1 MFPIGQSGKGFG
13 NEQEGLVTIPQMAT
27 ASSSNLPFGN
37 FFESFW
43 TPLVRFNME
52 SEFDTTLRTHLR
64 PQLNIFLKTSKK
76 FFRPMY
82 VFGNSLETGD
92 LPRNPKNDNSSPK
105 TSRNSPKFG
114 EFSISLTGRSHCVP
128 VSKNSWTPIDLWIY
142 WNSHLPR
149 FPGRRASFFA
159 WIWRQNTL
167 KSWIHPGIYEY

>member
-64 PQLNIFLKTSKK
+64 PQLNIFLEGSKT
-76 FFRPMY
+76 FIRPNGNMY
-82 VFGNSLETGD
+82 VS
-92 LPRNPKNDNSSPK
+92 
-105 TSRNSPKFG
+105 
-114 EFSISLTGRSHCVP
+114 
-128 VSKNSWTPIDLWIY
+128 
-142 WNSHLPR
+142 
-149 FPGRRASFFA
+149 
-159 WIWRQNTL
+159 
-167 KSWIHPGIYEY
+167 